1 MQMISGRPETV
12 KAGLFTVG
20 GFHHYEATL
29 ARHMALPMLILI
41 VVSLWIGCGAAIFGA
56 IDAGRR
62 HRGWR
67 CIGAAALAVPLLVV
81 AAFLSRV
88 WAQNPA
94 GNEFFFVTNF
104 GFGSEWIC
112 SSNRGNFT
120 DLVCMQKP
128 AADPDKSPSGT
139 TETTQSN

>member
-1 MQMISGRPETV
+1 
-12 KAGLFTVG
+12 
-20 GFHHYEATL
+20 
-29 ARHMALPMLILI
+29 MLILI
-41 VVSLWIGCGAAIFGA
+41 VISVWIGCGAAIFGA
-56 IDAGRR
+56 IEAGRR

-67 CIGAAALAVPLLVV
+67 CIGAVALAVPLLVA

-94 GNEFFFVTNF
+94 GNEFFFATNF

-120 DLVCMQKP
+120 DLVCMEKP
-128 AADPDKSPSGT
+128 TVDSHEPSNGT
-139 TETTQSN
+139 TELPQSN